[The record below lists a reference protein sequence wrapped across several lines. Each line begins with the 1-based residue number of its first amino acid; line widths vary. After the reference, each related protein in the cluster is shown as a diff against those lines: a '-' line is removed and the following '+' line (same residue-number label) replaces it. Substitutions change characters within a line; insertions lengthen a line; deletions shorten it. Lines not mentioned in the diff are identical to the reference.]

1 MNEQARLGQ
10 WLRFLT
16 VPEAG
21 RRRRGH
27 AGSGAAMAAIVA
39 FARAEIL
46 RALSVIERSPIVVND
61 DGNTRTVRVLD
72 AIEYGFSRAGRSFHS
87 NLREAEGQW
96 RHVPATDPNVVIFD
110 TYLFKPNWR
119 RRVGYALCKRAHEAL
134 VRLVEVHA
142 GVLDEEHDIEMLNV
156 CYDLVDQA
164 WHGLQMRKRLIQR
177 FPSKHIRRQI
187 RQALAVD
194 PALMALARAARFRTR
209 HHSIHQKWLTFV
221 WQHQDA
227 LARIRRQ
234 TPGLLRVVAQHMY
247 ENGSSRGVDP
257 TRAAVKRLVSLGVS
271 KRSYMLLSNRSD
283 RPFRQVLRRCLA
295 DQALDGVALALFLT
309 ESGHDAVAPRP
320 LFYRVTMDEFGA
332 TMTIARIRERLSVV
346 PRRVFTEAR
355 ARMAQA
361 HGGDELLQASLEYRT
376 IVDWFVAAQP
386 EGHEQASWHRWLFLA
401 QEAEQRRRVA
411 MEPITWPC
419 AVEQLRTP
427 EAEVLALATPLA
439 LFEEGRALRHC
450 AYSYVAKCRDDQARL
465 FSARMWHQG
474 RVERATIGLWRE
486 QRGWRIWDIR
496 GPCNRR
502 MGGHWIPLAR
512 QVAEAYTRNAAS
524 GQLPLPIA
532 CTFDSRQSRG
542 LDRIGF

>member
-27 AGSGAAMAAIVA
+27 AGGGAAMAAIGA

-46 RALSVIERSPIVVND
+46 RALDVIERSPIVVED
-61 DGNTRTVRVLD
+61 DGNTRVVRVLD
-72 AIEYGFSRAGRSFHS
+72 AIEYGFNRADRSFHS

-96 RHVPATDPNVVIFD
+96 RHVPSIDPNVVIFD

-119 RRVGYALCKRAHEAL
+119 RRVGYALHKHTHEAL

-142 GVLDEEHDIEMLNV
+142 GALDEDHEVEMLNV

-164 WHGLQMRKRLIQR
+164 WHGLQVRKHLTRRFPTKRL
-177 FPSKHIRRQI
+177 RRQI
-187 RQALAVD
+187 RQALAID
-194 PALMALARAARFRTR
+194 PVLVALARAARFRTR

-221 WQHQDA
+221 WQHQDE

-247 ENGSSRGVDP
+247 ENRSPSGLDP

-271 KRSYMLLSNRSD
+271 KRSYMLLANRSD
-283 RPFRQVLRRCLA
+283 RPFRKVLRRCVA

-309 ESGHDAVAPRP
+309 ESGHDAVVPRP

-332 TMTIARIRERLSVV
+332 TMTIARIRERLSGV

-355 ARMAQA
+355 TRMAQA
-361 HGGDELLQASLEYRT
+361 HGADELQRTSLEYRT
-376 IVDWFVAAQP
+376 IVDWFVASQP
-386 EGHEQASWHRWLFLA
+386 EGHDQASWSRW
-401 QEAEQRRRVA
+401 
-411 MEPITWPC
+411 
-419 AVEQLRTP
+419 
-427 EAEVLALATPLA
+427 LALA
-439 LFEEGRALRHC
+439 H
-450 AYSYVAKCRDDQARL
+450 QA
-465 FSARMWHQG
+465 
-474 RVERATIGLWRE
+474 
-486 QRGWRIWDIR
+486 
-496 GPCNRR
+496 
-502 MGGHWIPLAR
+502 
-512 QVAEAYTRNAAS
+512 
-524 GQLPLPIA
+524 
-532 CTFDSRQSRG
+532 
-542 LDRIGF
+542 